1 MKTACLLCILAAAV
15 LLIFSPQHLRSQYLT
30 HSFHANEK
38 DGAKLYKQGCAACHG
53 DDGRG
58 APQTLT
64 EFKRPETFPDFSRC
78 DQTTAETDA
87 AYKDVITNGGPA
99 RGFST
104 IMPAFGEMLTSEQID
119 NVVAYLRSFCKQ
131 PSWPR
136 GELNLPRA
144 IVTEK
149 AFPEDEEVLTT
160 AVNVNGA
167 PGNESHII
175 HEQRFGVKNQIEVDV
190 PVLFQNQDHTWYG
203 GVGDITLG
211 AKRVMF
217 SSLRSGSILSLQGG
231 FLIPSGNRSRGF
243 GSGTTTFEPFASFD
257 QLFRSNTFV
266 QLQLGAELPFK
277 TEVAPQNIFFNSAIG
292 QTFAANH
299 GLGRMWSPMCE
310 FLASRD
316 LEDGAKTDWDVLPEM
331 QVTISRRQH
340 IRGNLGL
347 RIPATNTS
355 GRQKQVVFYLLWDWA
370 DGKLTEGW

>member
-1 MKTACLLCILAAAV
+1 MIAAV
-15 LLIFSPQHLRSQYLT
+15 VLVVFSPRHLRSQYLT
-30 HSFHANEK
+30 HSFKVNEK
-38 DGAKLYKQGCAACHG
+38 DGARLYKQGCAACHG

-58 APQTLT
+58 APQTLS
-64 EFKRPETFPDFSRC
+64 EFKRPDTFPDFTRC

-87 AYKDVITNGGPA
+87 GYKDVITNGGPS

-119 NVVAYLRSFCKQ
+119 NVIAHVRSLCRE

-277 TEVAPQNIFFNSAIG
+277 TDVAPQNVFFNSAVG

-340 IRGNLGL
+340 IRANLGL

-355 GRQKQVVFYLLWDWA
+355 GRQKQVMFYLLWDWA

>member
-1 MKTACLLCILAAAV
+1 MKTACVLCIFAAAFLV
-15 LLIFSPQHLRSQYLT
+15 FIAPQHLRSQYLT
-30 HSFHANEK
+30 HSFSANEK
-38 DGAKLYKQGCAACHG
+38 DGAVLYKQGCAACHG
-53 DDGRG
+53 NDGRG

-87 AYKDVITNGGPA
+87 TYKDVITNGGPS

-119 NVVAYLRSFCKQ
+119 NVVAHLRSFCKQ

-203 GVGDITLG
+203 GVGDITLA

-217 SSLRSGSILSLQGG
+217 SSLKSGSILSLQGG
-231 FLIPSGNRSRGF
+231 FLIPTGNRSRGF
-243 GSGTTTFEPFASFD
+243 GSGTTIFEPFASFD
-257 QLFRSNTFV
+257 QLFRTNTFI

-277 TEVAPQNIFFNSAIG
+277 TEVAPQNVFFNSAIG
-292 QTFAANH
+292 QTFAANR

-310 FLASRD
+310 FLASRN
-316 LEDGAKTDWDVLPEM
+316 LEDGAKTDWDILPEM

-340 IRGNLGL
+340 IRANLGL

-355 GRQKQVVFYLLWDWA
+355 GRQKQVMFYLLWDWA